1 MCSNGPVGADD
12 PDLLRTIATGVAV
25 EAAELVM
32 RMRGFGVH
40 DVRTKSSDTDV
51 VTSADTA
58 AEDLLRDRLATLR
71 PGDAVLGEEGGDDLG
86 GDDLGGDPGGGGA
99 DGGADGGGG
108 RVCWVL
114 DPIDGT
120 VNYLY
125 GIPWYAV
132 SVAATLDGVSLAGA
146 VVEPASGRVWS
157 AALGRGADLDGRPL
171 RVSRVQRL
179 DRALVGTGFSY
190 RPELRERQGRLAG
203 ALLPRARDIRRFGSA
218 ALDLCAVAAGQLDG
232 YYEHAIQPW
241 DWAAG
246 ALIASE
252 AGARIRLPAAAVG
265 HAAGT
270 PMMLAAAPGVFSE
283 LDRAL
288 AELGATSF

>member
-1 MCSNGPVGADD
+1 MWSGGPEPVCSNGRVGTDE
-12 PDLLRTIATGVAV
+12 PDELRAIATGIAV
-25 EAAELVM
+25 RAAELVAS
-32 RMRGFGVH
+32 MRGGGVH
-40 DVRTKSSDTDV
+40 DIRTKSSDTDV

-58 AEDLLRDRLATLR
+58 AEELLRAQLADLR
-71 PGDAVLGEEGGDDLG
+71 PGDAVLGEEGG
-86 GDDLGGDPGGGGA
+86 GGA
-99 DGGADGGGG
+99 PEDG
-108 RVCWVL
+108 RVRWVL

-132 SVAATLDGVSLAGA
+132 SVAATLDGVSIAGA

-157 AALGRGADLDGRPL
+157 AALGAGASLDGHPL
-171 RVSRVQRL
+171 RVSGVDRL

-190 RPELRERQGRLAG
+190 RSGLRERQGALAG
-203 ALLPRARDIRRFGSA
+203 ALLPRARDLRRFGSA
-218 ALDLCAVAAGQLDG
+218 ALDLCAVAAGWLDG

-252 AGARIRLPAAAVG
+252 AGALVRPPSPAPAGDART
-265 HAAGT
+265 GT
-270 PMMLAAAPGVFSE
+270 PMILAAAPGLFDE
-283 LDRAL
+283 LDRVL
-288 AELGATSF
+288 ADLGAASF

>member
-1 MCSNGPVGADD
+1 MWSNGPVGTDDRDAD
-12 PDLLRTIATGVAV
+12 PTVLRTIAARVAL
-25 EAAELVM
+25 EAAELVE
-32 RMRGFGVH
+32 RMRGGGVH

-58 AEDLLRDRLATLR
+58 AEELLRDRLARLR
-71 PGDAVLGEEGGDDLG
+71 PGDPVLGEEGGGRGPDA
-86 GDDLGGDPGGGGA
+86 GGGT
-99 DGGADGGGG
+99 G

-157 AALGRGADLDGRPL
+157 AALGGGADLDGRRL
-171 RVSRVQRL
+171 RVSGVQRL

-190 RPELRERQGRLAG
+190 RSELRERQGNLAG
-203 ALLPRARDIRRFGSA
+203 ALLPRARDLRRFGSA
-218 ALDLCAVAAGQLDG
+218 ALDLCAVAAGRLDG

-252 AGARIRLPAAAVG
+252 AGAVVRPPSAQSDALAA
-265 HAAGT
+265 T
-270 PMMLAAAPGVFSE
+270 PMMLAAAPGVFDE
-283 LDRAL
+283 LDGVL
-288 AELGATSF
+288 IELGAAAF

>member
-1 MCSNGPVGADD
+1 VGTEDLDAD
-12 PDLLRTIATGVAV
+12 PGALRAIAVQVGR

-32 RMRGFGVH
+32 AMRGGGVH
-40 DVRTKSSDTDV
+40 DVRTKSSDTDI

-58 AEDLLRDRLATLR
+58 AEELLRNRLARLR
-71 PGDAVLGEEGGDDLG
+71 PGDAVLGEEGGG
-86 GDDLGGDPGGGGA
+86 GTA
-99 DGGADGGGG
+99 ESG

-132 SVAATLDGVSLAGA
+132 SVAATLDGASIAGA

-157 AALGRGADLDGRPL
+157 AALGEGSDRDGQRL
-171 RVSRVQRL
+171 RVSGVDRL
-179 DRALVGTGFSY
+179 DHALVGTGFSY
-190 RPELRERQGRLAG
+190 RSELRARQGRLAG
-203 ALLPRARDIRRFGSA
+203 RLLPRARDLRRFGSA
-218 ALDLCAVAAGQLDG
+218 ALDLCAVAAGMLDG
-232 YYEHAIQPW
+232 YYEHAINPW

-252 AGARIRLPAAAVG
+252 AGAVVRPPRVEPEAG
-265 HAAGT
+265 AGT
-270 PMMLAAAPGVFSE
+270 SMMIAAAPGVFKE
-283 LDRAL
+283 LDGVL
-288 AELGATSF
+288 AELGAGDF

>member
-1 MCSNGPVGADD
+1 
-12 PDLLRTIATGVAV
+12 
-25 EAAELVM
+25 
-32 RMRGFGVH
+32 
-40 DVRTKSSDTDV
+40 
-51 VTSADTA
+51 
-58 AEDLLRDRLATLR
+58 
-71 PGDAVLGEEGGDDLG
+71 VLGEEG

-157 AALGRGADLDGRPL
+157 AALGRGADLDGRPM

-179 DRALVGTGFSY
+179 DRALVGNGFS
-190 RPELRERQGRLAG
+190 
-203 ALLPRARDIRRFGSA
+203 
-218 ALDLCAVAAGQLDG
+218 
-232 YYEHAIQPW
+232 
-241 DWAAG
+241 
-246 ALIASE
+246 
-252 AGARIRLPAAAVG
+252 
-265 HAAGT
+265 
-270 PMMLAAAPGVFSE
+270 
-283 LDRAL
+283 
-288 AELGATSF
+288 